1 MQWYSSGNSNK
12 KLNPFLERFSGI
24 KDFIIGAICSGPM
37 FLAQAGLLK
46 EKKYTDSL
54 FVEMRD
60 QFSFIEEDNFEAAP
74 VVEAG
79 NIITAQGS
87 AFNDFAVHVARKLG
101 YECPDKI
108 LSGYMDNWKKR
119 IIFTIFQKKNY
130 RNFKKNFRNS

>member
-1 MQWYSSGNSNK
+1 
-12 KLNPFLERFSGI
+12 
-24 KDFIIGAICSGPM
+24 M

-108 LSGYMDNWKKR
+108 LSGYMR